1 MKYEIPI
8 WEKGGLTLE
17 EASAYSGIGRD
28 KLYELTER
36 EDCSFVLRV
45 GSKRLIKRIPFDEFI
60 DAAYSI

>member
-1 MKYEIPI
+1 MKYDIPI